1 MSKFIHSFTES
12 IKPKKSMRLHFYFR
26 TEQWAIHILPTIDF
40 YFETKQ
46 PLSHND
52 SWKNGL
58 SGIYLCIAWL
68 KWSVTI
74 GTYQRFK

>member
-12 IKPKKSMRLHFYFR
+12 IKTKPSMKLHFYFR

-40 YFETKQ
+40 YIETKQ
-46 PLSHND
+46 PFSYD
-52 SWKNGL
+52 TSWKNGL

-68 KWSVTI
+68 KWTATI
-74 GTYQRFK
+74 GTYKRLK